1 MPNPYSLDLRW
12 RIVWIYLV
20 QRCPPGQIA
29 SLLNVSER
37 TVRRYIALFHRTSDV
52 QVKPR
57 TNGPKR
63 LLGDFEQLKL
73 LRLIQENPGIY
84 LYELQKELTKSGIC
98 VSNATCRTLKYMGC
112 TRQAM
117 HHVALQ
123 RSEISRARFMADI
136 SMYDPSMLVWLDES
150 GCDRCNTI
158 RKYGYNLRGK
168 PLHDHR
174 LLVKG
179 TRYSAIPIMS
189 LEGIHDVHITEGTVN
204 GDRFAEFVTKC
215 LLPIIQPFNWINHR
229 SVVVM
234 DNASIHHVD
243 AITRLIERQH
253 GARVRYLPP
262 YSPDLMPAEGV
273 FSQGKEHNERKPQ
286 VCSAPAALLALA
298 FGMVS
303 TQDCHGHISRCGYI

>member
-29 SLLNVSER
+29 SPLNVSER
-37 TVRRYIALFHRTSDV
+37 TVMRYIALFHRTGDV

-84 LYELQKELTKSGIC
+84 LYELQKELTKSGIR
-98 VSNATCRTLKYMGC
+98 VSNATICRTLKYMGC

-136 SMYDPSMLVWLDES
+136 SMYDPLMLVWLDES
-150 GCDRCNTI
+150 GCDRRNTI
-158 RKYGYNLRGK
+158 IFQKARSPYQRCMASFLTQTAKISSNY
-168 PLHDHR
+168 
-174 LLVKG
+174 VM
-179 TRYSAIPIMS
+179 II
-189 LEGIHDVHITEGTVN
+189 
-204 GDRFAEFVTKC
+204 VTSGVW
-215 LLPIIQPFNWINHR
+215 FHYV
-229 SVVVM
+229 SV
-234 DNASIHHVD
+234 
-243 AITRLIERQH
+243 
-253 GARVRYLPP
+253 
-262 YSPDLMPAEGV
+262 
-273 FSQGKEHNERKPQ
+273 
-286 VCSAPAALLALA
+286 
-298 FGMVS
+298 
-303 TQDCHGHISRCGYI
+303 